1 MEEEH
6 KEELSVT
13 PQALKQPVVRGKM
26 IWIALGA
33 CAVWLIA
40 VGVMLILK
48 LTEAPLPPNMID
60 YTCTLNVDIP
70 AEPAVPEKKKSG
82 ILPEYRELYE
92 QNHDMVGWLKIDGTN
107 VDYPVMQS
115 KGFDPTKPIDYDVV
129 YEKNMYYLKHD
140 FNKEYSYSGSVTAEY
155 CAHIG
160 SDYRSAN
167 IILYGHNMA
176 NGTFFRD
183 VNKFDALYYGREM
196 YDEHPVIQFDT
207 IYEKGLYKIF
217 AMMQVNVEEEDGEVF
232 YYTATFDFKNKQE
245 FIDYYAQVLD
255 RSFIFT
261 PQVDLKYGDEVI
273 ALSTC
278 DFPFGKSKS
287 IRYVLFARRVREG
300 EDPTV
305 DVTKTVINPDPLY
318 YDYWYSVYGGSWGGR
333 KWDPALLKG
342 YKAQK
347 NH

>member
-1 MEEEH
+1 
-6 KEELSVT
+6 
-13 PQALKQPVVRGKM
+13 
-26 IWIALGA
+26 
-33 CAVWLIA
+33 
-40 VGVMLILK
+40 
-48 LTEAPLPPNMID
+48 
-60 YTCTLNVDIP
+60 
-70 AEPAVPEKKKSG
+70 
-82 ILPEYRELYE
+82 
-92 QNHDMVGWLKIDGTN
+92 
-107 VDYPVMQS
+107 
-115 KGFDPTKPIDYDVV
+115 
-129 YEKNMYYLKHD
+129 MY
-140 FNKEYSYSGSVTAEY
+140 
-155 CAHIG
+155 I
-160 SDYRSAN
+160 
-167 IILYGHNMA
+167 
-176 NGTFFRD
+176 
-183 VNKFDALYYGREM
+183 
-196 YDEHPVIQFDT
+196 
-207 IYEKGLYKIF
+207 
-217 AMMQVNVEEEDGEVF
+217 F